1 MRNDK
6 HMDLE
11 EFDKLLR
18 QLEDESISQA
28 DRRSLLLKEAAR
40 IEYNTIG
47 YCLQIIYP
55 DYEFVPEPP
64 SRFGAGFLGAV
75 AAYTTARL
83 LGKLVSK

>member
-1 MRNDK
+1 MRNDQ

-18 QLEDESISQA
+18 QIEDESISQA
-28 DRRSLLLKEAAR
+28 DRRSLLMKESKR
-40 IEYNTIG
+40 LETDIFG

-55 DYEFVPEPP
+55 DFEFVPEPQ
-64 SRFGAGFLGAV
+64 SRIPAGFLGAV
-75 AAYTTARL
+75 AAYATARL

>member
-11 EFDKLLR
+11 EFDRLLR
-18 QLEDESISQA
+18 QLEDESISQS
-28 DRRSLLLKEAAR
+28 DRRTLLMKEAGR
-40 IEYNTIG
+40 LELTTFQ

>member
-1 MRNDK
+1 MSMK
-6 HMDLE
+6 PMDLE

-18 QLEDESISQA
+18 QLEDETISQA
-28 DRRSLLLKEAAR
+28 DRRSLLVKEAGKL
-40 IEYNTIG
+40 ELTTFQ

-64 SRFGAGFLGAV
+64 SRVPGGFLAAV

>member
-28 DRRSLLLKEAAR
+28 DRRSLVMKEGDR
-40 IEYNTIG
+40 LSIDSFG
-47 YCLQIIYP
+47 YCMQIIYP
-55 DYEFVPEPP
+55 DYQYIPQPQ
-64 SRFGAGFLGAV
+64 SRSNFLGAV
-75 AAYTTARL
+75 AAYATARL

>member
-18 QLEDESISQA
+18 QLEDENISQA
-28 DRRSLLLKEAAR
+28 DRRSILLKEAGR
-40 IEYNTIG
+40 LELNTFKT
-47 YCLQIIYP
+47 CLQIIYP
-55 DYEFVPEPP
+55 DYEFVPEPQ
-64 SRFGAGFLGAV
+64 SRIPAGFLGAV
-75 AAYTTARL
+75 AAYATARL

>member
-1 MRNDK
+1 M
-6 HMDLE
+6 E

-28 DRRSLLLKEAAR
+28 DRRSLLLKEAGSM
-40 IEYNTIG
+40 EYNTFG

-55 DYEFVPEPP
+55 DYEFVPEQP
-64 SRFGAGFLGAV
+64 SRVPGGFLGAV
-75 AAYTTARL
+75 AAYATARL

>member
-28 DRRSLLLKEAAR
+28 DRRSLLMKESKR
-40 IEYNTIG
+40 LETDIFG

-55 DYEFVPEPP
+55 DFEFVQEQP
-64 SRFGAGFLGAV
+64 SRVSGGFLGAV
-75 AAYTTARL
+75 AAYATARL
-83 LGKLVSK
+83 LGKLVAK

>member
-28 DRRSLLLKEAAR
+28 DRRSLLLKEGER
-40 IEYNTIG
+40 LEINTFG
-47 YCLQIIYP
+47 YCMQIIYP
-55 DYEFVPEPP
+55 DYEYIPVQS
-64 SRFGAGFLGAV
+64 SRGGFLGAV
-75 AAYTTARL
+75 AAYAPARL